1 MVADKAPFAG
11 SAMSGELGAL
21 LSEGI
26 LVAHNAVFDKAI
38 LLYFSFL
45 IIGVVGF
52 VNSYVNR
59 TTFYVL
65 VSMSLLILVVGL
77 IPYIITMLREEKRLN
92 QLINSH
98 ARKRE
103 GGKR

>member
-1 MVADKAPFAG
+1 MKDQTVTLEIER
-11 SAMSGELGAL
+11 SR
-21 LSEGI
+21 LSREKS
-26 LVAHNAVFDKAI
+26 VMVFDKAI